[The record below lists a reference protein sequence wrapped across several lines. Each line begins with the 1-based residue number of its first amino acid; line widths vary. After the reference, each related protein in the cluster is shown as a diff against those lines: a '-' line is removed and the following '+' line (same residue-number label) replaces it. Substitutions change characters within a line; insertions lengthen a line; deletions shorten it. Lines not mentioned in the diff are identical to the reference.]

1 MEKATQMWVDA
12 ATEEGSKGDATSE
25 GLRESPPVAE
35 EKDVGSIETISYS
48 GPMKLTPL
56 AGGART
62 PSGSAAKAFKP
73 LTPGFTPTGS
83 LSARRKRPAAGAS
96 SVSPAALS
104 SGASPS
110 LSAAGKYTYVMF

>member
-1 MEKATQMWVDA
+1 MWVDA
-12 ATEEGSKGDATSE
+12 ATEEQDDKGDGTSE
-25 GLRESPPVAE
+25 GLKDPPSPAV
-35 EKDVGSIETISYS
+35 EKVGGAVETISYS

-62 PSGSAAKAFKP
+62 PSGSAVAAFKP
-73 LTPGFTPTGS
+73 LTPGLTPTGA

-110 LSAAGKYTYVMF
+110 LSAAGKYYT

>member
-12 ATEEGSKGDATSE
+12 ATEEQDDKGDGTSKGLKE
-25 GLRESPPVAE
+25 PPSPAV
-35 EKDVGSIETISYS
+35 EKVGGAVETIFYS

-62 PSGSAAKAFKP
+62 PSGSAVAAFKP

-83 LSARRKRPAAGAS
+83 LSARRKRPAALGAS

-110 LSAAGKYTYVMF
+110 LSAAGKYYT